1 MSPLSTPDLRP
12 PRRRL
17 AAPRRLR
24 GFAAGLT
31 ALVAVATATA
41 FGIAGS
47 EIRARRAFDHA
58 VAEVALPDSVAV
70 ADEARAAAEA
80 SVISQAVVREVRGIS
95 RQPGVALIG
104 DSWVSKSKLDAPL
117 SAALAERGLGHLPV
131 RGLGQGGATSRVI
144 LRNLM
149 SRDGGEFASGELLE
163 DARFR
168 YCIVI
173 AGVNDSANHIG
184 ADFYAHHVAEITQV
198 LLSKGIT
205 PIVLELPEYGI
216 EAVREKR
223 EGIRLVKDVVLS
235 ALYDDGEVDVIRKYR
250 GALARELAERRIA
263 DRVELVRFDPIVAD
277 YHDDID
283 LYRDPAHLND
293 EGRARLVAAL
303 ARVVESRLERDAAA
317 QRDALRLASR

>member
-1 MSPLSTPDLRP
+1 MSPISAPDRRA

-17 AAPRRLR
+17 AAHRRLR

-31 ALVAVATATA
+31 ALVAVSTATA

-47 EIRARRAFDHA
+47 EIRARRAFDYA
-58 VAEVALPDSVAV
+58 TTPESVA
-70 ADEARAAAEA
+70 APGPARSAAA
-80 SVISQAVVREVRGIS
+80 SVMSPAVLREVRGVS

-117 SAALAERGLGHLPV
+117 AAALAERGLGHLPV

-184 ADFYAHHVAEITQV
+184 ADFYAHHVAEITQL

-250 GALARELAERRIA
+250 RALARELAERRIT

-283 LYRDPAHLND
+283 LYRDAAHLND
-293 EGRARLVAAL
+293 EGRARLVATL
-303 ARVVESRLERDAAA
+303 ARVVEARLAQDAAA